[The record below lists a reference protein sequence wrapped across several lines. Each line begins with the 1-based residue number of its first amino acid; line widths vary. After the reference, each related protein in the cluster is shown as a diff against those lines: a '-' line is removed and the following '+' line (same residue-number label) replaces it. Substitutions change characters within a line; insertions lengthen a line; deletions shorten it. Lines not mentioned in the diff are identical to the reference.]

1 MSAGGSAICKHG
13 GPVGRCEWCV
23 ELFKLQAAL
32 SVSQKALKEAQDGY
46 EPLWREELKLR
57 CDAESALDAA
67 LRREKEA
74 VEIFSEFRRCVET
87 KKAPG
92 DHTEDDEYC
101 DEGMC
106 MWIGERASVFL
117 STLPPSAAKRK
128 HDKYCNKMGNGMC
141 GDPKCPNKEADL
153 PPSAPCPMLMAHN
166 ADGTPTP
173 GCTCPK
179 SEAA

>member
-1 MSAGGSAICKHG
+1 MTFDELEELLARRLEMVESGKGHWAECMQAIETYKD
-13 GPVGRCEWCV
+13 E
-23 ELFKLQAAL
+23 AL
-32 SVSQKALKEAQDGY
+32 SASQKALKEARVCCRSSDG
-46 EPLWREELKLR
+46 EHDSGCCRIE
-57 CDAESALDAA
+57 LDAA
-67 LRREKEA
+67 LKREKEA
-74 VEIFSEFRRCVET
+74 VKILR
-87 KKAPG
+87 
-92 DHTEDDEYC
+92 EYEKMRGGGV
-101 DEGMC
+101 DFGGMA
-106 MWIGERASVFL
+106 RDFL